1 MSGTDTTRLI
11 ETGFEHLGRFAFY
24 TRDNPFV
31 SSRAAF
37 ELKPKLAE
45 ELRALLD
52 GEIDPDE
59 WIASPAGRRRLST
72 IKVGLV
78 PRDVQ
83 LVPRGQGQAV
93 GVKSVHAFFHAHL
106 FWWLISILWSIEI
119 GAAVEEALGDNTMG
133 YRLQDDFARDPR
145 TSGRMFAEKKRAH
158 RLWRE
163 FPREVAKRNPNESLT
178 TVSCDIRAFYY
189 SVDASPKRIQQA
201 FFTGKG
207 RRGPRS
213 THLPALGKLLGYAHH
228 RYAELCAEVRPREL
242 DLGVEG
248 NWPLPV
254 GLPSSRLMA
263 NMVMSLVLD
272 EIEANAQVLAIAAY
286 ADDLVLLTRTLPAME
301 EEPMQFLATLGLVS
315 EEDPGLLGAAAVEDL
330 AKLRI
335 GAEKTSLS
343 FTRHVP
349 KEDVEEAAEASG
361 TLSEMLG
368 SREDDWDPYLEDSES
383 PDWDGELQT
392 VLQAPLRRERVPGQL
407 KRETM
412 RLLESVR
419 TGMTAKEAGKGFDR
433 LIRQIDDSQL
443 LALRPYWSE
452 LLIVGIAAHGIEAV
466 RVMTA
471 AVRTLVDTTSM
482 PEGST
487 GAALDS
493 LRFGLVESWRQALA
507 QGLAV
512 ASTPQQRRS
521 LVERIPKLNAGGGAV
536 SPMKSSV
543 EFAMRIRRSY
553 LIPASHVAV
562 PLAEF
567 TRWTGRLI
575 GQGAFAEF
583 LEWHR
588 QKFAH
593 GNAARLQRAVRRS
606 VRFIP
611 LHETCLAI
619 HLWAGGGDGDWL
631 KRVFDVMDAQPLTS
645 RRRIADLRGRAEK
658 VTGGGRRERRRSR
671 PKLLV
676 AVPSIK
682 VPKDQLEAEL
692 GRDQEQLWEI
702 SRASRST
709 LHTTTTAARK
719 AKVDLLVLPEWAVVG
734 QHLARFMEEA
744 RRAQMLIVAG
754 QAPEVSLGRY
764 HNRLWTGIPLRDR
777 GNRKHCLVP
786 PPRQK
791 RVLAPKEARRIAR
804 EKITVDEDKQEVEVF
819 LWREMRIASLICF
832 EFADIE
838 IRQALRFKADIVTV
852 SSFNRDWH
860 YFEVIQDSTT
870 RDNYCLVVCVN
881 TGAYPGTR
889 ITRPTSHE
897 MAVASSVHGSDDPA
911 LITRRIDM
919 SPIIAAQ
926 VHKRKPTVE
935 LKLEEPTDDVCLDDY
950 KEFPP
955 V

>member
-1 MSGTDTTRLI
+1 MPDADTTRLI
-11 ETGFEHLGRFAFY
+11 ETGFEHFGRFAFY

-37 ELKPKLAE
+37 ALRPKQID

-52 GEIDPDE
+52 GEIDADS
-59 WIASPAGRRRLST
+59 WIAGPGGKGLLGS

-83 LVPRGQGQAV
+83 LVPGESEQVV

-119 GAAVEEALGDNTMG
+119 GAAVEESLGEGTMG
-133 YRLQDDFARDPR
+133 YRLQEDFVRDPG
-145 TSGRMFAEKKRAH
+145 TSGRMFAPKKRAH

-163 FPREVAKRNPNESLT
+163 FPREVAKQNPNESLA

-189 SVDASPKRIQQA
+189 SVEAPPERIQQA
-201 FFTGKG
+201 FFAGKG

-213 THLPALGKLLGYAHH
+213 TRLPVLSKLLGAAHR
-228 RYAELCAEVRPREL
+228 RYADLCAEVRPREL
-242 DLGVEG
+242 DLGTEG
-248 NWPLPV
+248 TWPLPV
-254 GLPSSRLMA
+254 GMPSSRLLA
-263 NMVMSLVLD
+263 NMVMSLALD
-272 EIEANAQVLAIAAY
+272 EIEANDEILATAVY
-286 ADDLVLLTRTLPAME
+286 ADDLILMTRALPEME
-301 EEPMQFLATLGLVS
+301 EEPMDFLASLDLVS
-315 EEDPGLLGAAAVEDL
+315 AEEPELLRADAVEGL
-330 AKLRI
+330 ARLKI

-349 KEDVEEAAEASG
+349 KEDEEKADGKG
-361 TLSEMLG
+361 TLSEMLAFG
-368 SREDDWDPYLEDSES
+368 EDDWDPYLEDSDS
-383 PDWDGELQT
+383 PDWNGQLQT
-392 VLQAPLRRERVPGQL
+392 VLQAPLRRERVPAQL

-433 LIRQIDDSQL
+433 LVRQIDDSQL

-452 LLIVGIAAHGIEAV
+452 LLIVGIAAHGTEAV
-466 RVMTA
+466 RAMTA
-471 AVRTLVDTTSM
+471 GVRRLVDTTKL

-487 GAALDS
+487 RAALES

-507 QGLAV
+507 QALAV
-512 ASTPQQRRS
+512 ASTPQLRRS
-521 LVERIPKLNAGGGAV
+521 LVERIPKLKAGGKTV
-536 SPMKSSV
+536 YQMKRSV
-543 EFAMRIRRSY
+543 EFAMRIRSAY
-553 LIPASHVAV
+553 LVPASQVAV

-567 TRWTGRLI
+567 ARWDGRLI
-575 GQGAFAEF
+575 GPGAYSEF

-588 QKFAH
+588 QKFPS
-593 GNAARLQRAVRRS
+593 GNAHWLKRSVRRS

-619 HLWAGGGDGDWL
+619 HLWAGGGRGDWL
-631 KRVFDVMDAQPLTS
+631 EQAFDVMDAQPLTS
-645 RRRIADLRGRAEK
+645 AGRIEDLRSRAK
-658 VTGGGRRERRRSR
+658 RVTAGGRRERRRSE
-671 PKLLV
+671 PELLL
-676 AVPSIK
+676 AMPSIK
-682 VPKDQLEAEL
+682 IPKDQLDAEL
-692 GRDQEQLWEI
+692 ANDKDRLWSI
-702 SRASRST
+702 SRSSHST
-709 LHTTTTAARK
+709 LRNITEAARK
-719 AKVDLLVLPEWAVVG
+719 ARVDLLVLPEWSVVG
-734 QHLARFMEEA
+734 QHLARFMDEA

-754 QAPEVSLGRY
+754 QAPEVSLREY
-764 HNRLWTGIPLRDR
+764 HNRLWSGIPLRDR
-777 GNRKHCLVP
+777 GRRKHCLVP

-791 RVLAPKEARRIAR
+791 RVLAPREVQKIEAKKVR
-804 EKITVDEDKQEVEVF
+804 EAPFRETVDVF
-819 LWREMRIASLICF
+819 LWRGMRIASLICF
-832 EFADIE
+832 EFADIG
-838 IRQALRFKADIVTV
+838 IRQQLRFKSDIVTV

-897 MAVASSVHGSDDPA
+897 MAVAASVHGSDDPA

-919 SPIIAAQ
+919 SPIVAAQ
-926 VHKRKPTVE
+926 VHKRKPSAD
-935 LKLEEPTDDVCLDDY
+935 LNLEEPSDDVELENY

-955 V
+955 G